1 MKRPLDADED
11 PAVDTEKKKKRKGDL
26 EEEESQ
32 ETGFVHLDEDLLFE
46 VLKHVDAR
54 SLATASCV
62 NKQWYKTAQDERLW
76 EMICTRHWANTGCGT
91 QQLRSVVLALG
102 GFRRLHS
109 HCLWPLLKPPSLP
122 SPSPLPS
129 SSASSSSSP
138 SSSSTSSF
146 PPALPSPVL
155 PSKSPIHW
163 GKDEVQLSLS
173 LLSIRYFEKMNVNNR
188 GSR

>member
-1 MKRPLDADED
+1 MKRKLDTDED
-11 PAVDTEKKKKRKGDL
+11 PAVDAEKTKKRKGDL
-26 EEEESQ
+26 EEEQNQ

-76 EMICTRHWANTGCGT
+76 EMICTRHWANTGCRP

-122 SPSPLPS
+122 PSSLLPS
-129 SSASSSSSP
+129 SSASSSFSP
-138 SSSSTSSF
+138 SSSPL

-188 GSR
+188 GGR